1 MLPYDAILFDVD
13 GTLLDSAPGILY
25 TLREVFRTMGTD
37 ITGVDLM
44 RYVGPPLRK
53 TFAEYYDDEARI
65 EEATELYRA
74 SYAVTGCHMCKPYP
88 GAAQM
93 LRRLREAGLT
103 LCTATCKPT
112 HVVAP
117 ILEEQ
122 GLTPLLDLVAG
133 ASMDKSRD
141 TKAAVIQY
149 VLDQPLL
156 QGKRALMVG
165 DRHDDMQGAKACGLD
180 AAAALYGYGSREEL
194 APFGPRF
201 YAASCGQ
208 LADSLLEPR
217 PATMERWGR

>member
-13 GTLLDSAPGILY
+13 GTLLDSAPGILS
-25 TLREVFRTMGTD
+25 TLREVFHTMGTD
-37 ITGVDLM
+37 IAGVDLM
-44 RYVGPPLRK
+44 RYIGPPLRD
-53 TFAEYYDDEARI
+53 TFAEYYSDRAKI
-65 EEATELYRA
+65 EQATELYRA
-74 SYAVTGCHMCKPYP
+74 SYAVRGCHICKPYP
-88 GAAQM
+88 GAAAM
-93 LRRLREAGLT
+93 LRRLRAAGLT
-103 LCTATCKPT
+103 ICTATCKPT

-165 DRHDDMQGAKACGLD
+165 DRHDDMRGAAACGLD
-180 AAAALYGYGSREEL
+180 AAAVLYGYGSRAEL
-194 APFGPRF
+194 EPFGPRL
-201 YAASCGQ
+201 YAASCEQ
-208 LADSLLEPR
+208 LADLLLETPV
-217 PATMERWGR
+217 